1 MEALVGFWTDLG
13 RITGVALSTPV
24 YAAVSAL
31 HVVGLALLFGPITLV
46 DLRIAGL
53 LRSLDVAAVNLLRAT
68 ARIGTAVAVVTG
80 VMLAGARPDE
90 YLANPTFLAKLV
102 VVGLGLANALAFEIA
117 ARRVGLADLL
127 DRPLARVGALASLAL
142 WLAAIGLGRWIA
154 FT

>member
-127 DRPLARVGALASLAL
+127 DRPLARVSALASLAL